1 LPNVAE
7 KIYVS
12 PWHLSKLLHKT
23 LNQSFLDILH
33 KAKIN
38 ASKELL
44 KLPHMSMSHISEQVG
59 FIDPTH
65 FSKVFK
71 KIEGITAAEYRNQVR

>member
-1 LPNVAE
+1 
-7 KIYVS
+7 
-12 PWHLSKLLHKT
+12 
-23 LNQSFLDILH
+23 
-33 KAKIN
+33 
-38 ASKELL
+38 
-44 KLPHMSMSHISEQVG
+44 MSMSHISEQVG